1 MSIVAE
7 IRELSADRAELRKF
21 SWLVGGILLLI
32 GVFAWYRGV
41 AWHPVALWIGGPLVV
56 VGTALPLAVK
66 PFYYAWMSLA
76 VVLGYVMTRVILTL
90 FFFLVLTPVG
100 IFFRLSGRDPL
111 HRKPDP
117 DAPTYWIEKTYPI
130 ADRSRYEKFF

>member
-1 MSIVAE
+1 MSIAEE
-7 IRELSADRAELRKF
+7 IRALSTEKSDLRKF
-21 SWLVGGILLLI
+21 SWLVGGILLLA
-32 GVFAWYRGV
+32 GLFLWYRGV
-41 AWHPVALWIGGPLVV
+41 SWYPALLWIGGPLVA
-56 VGTALPLAVK
+56 VGTAVPLAVK

-76 VVLGYVMTRVILTL
+76 VVLGFVMTRVILTL

-100 IFFRLSGRDPL
+100 LFFRLVGRDPL

-117 DAPTYWIEKTYPI
+117 DASSYWIEKEYPI